1 MTGRMLRHAAI
12 LGTSAIALAG
22 CGFHG
27 IYSLPLPGAAG
38 NGKPNNIITVQFRD
52 ALDLVPYSTVK
63 VNNATVGHV
72 KSVSLVHG
80 LATVVCTVPKS
91 VHLPANTVAS
101 IAQTSLLGEKF
112 VELEPPAQGATGQ
125 LVNGAVI
132 PVARTDTSATVE
144 EVLGA
149 LSLLLNG
156 GGLNQIHTI
165 TTELNNALA
174 GHEGTARDV
183 LTQINT
189 LTSGLNAQ
197 KGDIIRAMEG
207 IDHLTATVK
216 SQESTLV
223 NAIDTMPQALKILAD
238 NRSQLTTMLVSLQ
251 HLGDVAVRVEKA
263 SQADLVGNL
272 HDLQPTLNKLA
283 EAGTNISK
291 SLEVLFTF
299 PVASGSYRGVY
310 KGDYTNIGV
319 VLDLRTQKLLHN
331 YGLDSGSSGG
341 GSSGSGGKLP
351 IPGLPSLPSLPSL
364 PGNGSSSSP
373 SSPKSSSPSL
383 PLPKLPLGP
392 ASASQSAAVTEFVT
406 PDKGTYGSDI
416 AKLLLEVV
424 R

>member
-1 MTGRMLRHAAI
+1 
-12 LGTSAIALAG
+12 
-22 CGFHG
+22 
-27 IYSLPLPGAAG
+27 
-38 NGKPNNIITVQFRD
+38 
-52 ALDLVPYSTVK
+52 
-63 VNNATVGHV
+63 
-72 KSVSLVHG
+72 
-80 LATVVCTVPKS
+80 
-91 VHLPANTVAS
+91 
-101 IAQTSLLGEKF
+101 
-112 VELEPPAQGATGQ
+112 
-125 LVNGAVI
+125 
-132 PVARTDTSATVE
+132 
-144 EVLGA
+144 
-149 LSLLLNG
+149 
-156 GGLNQIHTI
+156 
-165 TTELNNALA
+165 
-174 GHEGTARDV
+174 
-183 LTQINT
+183 
-189 LTSGLNAQ
+189 
-197 KGDIIRAMEG
+197 
-207 IDHLTATVK
+207 
-216 SQESTLV
+216 
-223 NAIDTMPQALKILAD
+223 
-238 NRSQLTTMLVSLQ
+238 
-251 HLGDVAVRVEKA
+251 
-263 SQADLVGNL
+263 VGNL

-406 PDKGTYGSDI
+406 PDNGTYGSDI